1 MNFRLACSFFLY
13 HLLAVYNAKH
23 ISKCLFVF
31 TQYSYLFSKARMKDA
46 APWISSMM
54 YNFPQAGYIQHMPY
68 QLRAM
73 TSQAMTADDQSM
85 TRSVGVAGSSSVTVN
100 QDDSGSHVTS
110 TSGGGNAVTSKG
122 DDSSSQMISND
133 NSFANARQ
141 MTVTADDLRNQM
153 TSSGFGNGYMYGL
166 GQLRQMSLTADDL
179 SRRMVA
185 RGFANM
191 AEGQMTVAGD
201 DASSHAVSR
210 TYYTMPDNTNMMFV
224 GQGDNSNHV
233 VSNENGIHEG
243 QMMVAMHDD
252 RSAVMLTDGSNTA
265 EGSVIMTKGDDVRS
279 RVQNGHMMR
288 QADDSTLMGAGGYS
302 NVGEGQYYATGV
314 ETSGSMAVNDYS
326 AMPEGNMLMTTVRDD
341 SSRMMSGVYHQS
353 LESPSMVVKGD
364 DTMIVYRVD

>member
-1 MNFRLACSFFLY
+1 
-13 HLLAVYNAKH
+13 
-23 ISKCLFVF
+23 
-31 TQYSYLFSKARMKDA
+31 MKDA

-54 YNFPQAGYIQHMPY
+54 YNFPQTGYIHHMPY
-68 QLRAM
+68 QSRAM
-73 TSQAMTADDQSM
+73 TSQTMTADDQSM

-110 TSGGGNAVTSKG
+110 TSGGGKAVTSKG
-122 DDSSSQMISND
+122 DDASSQMISND

-141 MTVTADDLRNQM
+141 MTVTADDVRNQM
-153 TSSGFGNGYMYGL
+153 MSNGFGNVQNIANGYMYGL
-166 GQLRQMSLTADDL
+166 GQSRQMSLTADDL

-201 DASSHAVSR
+201 DAISHAASR
-210 TYYTMPDNTNMMFV
+210 AYYTMPDNTNMMFV

-233 VSNENGIHEG
+233 VSNENGIQEG
-243 QMMVAMHDD
+243 QMMIAMHDD
-252 RSAVMLTDGSNTA
+252 RSAVMVTDGSNTA
-265 EGSVIMTKGDDVRS
+265 EGSVIMTKGDDVIN

-288 QADDSTLMGAGGYS
+288 QADDSSLMGAGGYS

-314 ETSGSMAVNDYS
+314 ETSGNMAVNDYS
-326 AMPEGNMLMTTVRDD
+326 VMPEGNMLMTTVRDD